1 MSDAG
6 PSGIIYD
13 MADFTLI
20 DIETPFS
27 LFVEDG
33 IRELA
38 AVAVSNGTVVD
49 QLHLAIIT
57 DQEKYKEGYGAGL
70 EAIESN
76 KAYRLEFQS
85 FLMKYNY
92 PLVAHYAS
100 FEKRFLS
107 YWNWIDESQT
117 LYCSLRAIR
126 KSNPGLSSYK
136 LSSLLQTFGIDR
148 AQTHTAYQDVLDLLE
163 LLRLTK
169 PQYWLPVGYDYDP
182 EYEKQ
187 LKEER
192 SRRFIEARNN
202 PLSSLLE
209 GKKVVFTGKMEGS
222 RTEMMEIAVRHGGAV
237 ADSVSK
243 KTDLLV
249 VGEDAGS
256 KLSKAI
262 ALDIKIISERD
273 FWKLVGKNSLEKV
286 R

>member
-1 MSDAG
+1 MSYA
-6 PSGIIYD
+6 STTGIIHN
-13 MADFTLI
+13 MADFIVI

-27 LFVEDG
+27 FFVEDG

-57 DQEKYKEGYGAGL
+57 DPEKYKEGYGAGL
-70 EAIESN
+70 EAIERN
-76 KAYRLEFQS
+76 ETYRSMFQS
-85 FLMKYNY
+85 FIIKHNY

-107 YWNWIDESQT
+107 YWNWIDEPQN

-126 KSNPGLSSYK
+126 KSNPGLPSYK
-136 LSSLLQTFGIDR
+136 LSSLLQAFEIDR
-148 AQTHTAYQDVLDLLE
+148 EQTHTAYQDVLDLLE
-163 LLRLTK
+163 LLRITK
-169 PQYWLPVGYDYDP
+169 PQYWLPVGCDYDP

-192 SRRFIEARNN
+192 SRRFIEAKNN
-202 PLSSLLE
+202 PISSLLE
-209 GKKVVFTGKMEGS
+209 GKKVVFTGKMDGS
-222 RTEMMEIAVRHGGAV
+222 RTEMMDIAIRHGGEV
-237 ADSVSK
+237 AETVSK

-256 KLSKAI
+256 KLNKAI
-262 ALDIKIISERD
+262 ALNIKVISEKD
-273 FWKLVGKNSLEKV
+273 FWKIVGKKSLEQV